1 MNVATIL
8 DMAAMESAA
17 GGHGDRTAVGRL
29 ADGVGYRRLGE
40 LADAGRR
47 EVPAGSAAVVFI
59 GQSGP
64 AFVTAF
70 FASARQGVP
79 FVPLNYRLAD
89 EQLRHLVG
97 RYPDAIVIADRRY
110 LHAIPATGC
119 TVLSTDEW
127 LARISTDSAV
137 SAADSA
143 PTAETAAPAR
153 PALHL
158 YTSGT
163 SAAPKAAL
171 LHHRHLAS
179 YIFGS
184 VEFGSAAPGE
194 AALVSV
200 PPYHIAGVANLLS
213 NVFAG
218 RRVVYLPDFTA
229 ASWLETVRSESIT
242 QAMLVPTMLARI
254 VEEVEGG
261 APADAPSLRLISYGG
276 ARMHESV
283 LRRALRAFP
292 EVGFVNAYG
301 LTETSSSI
309 AVLGPEDHRSALESD
324 DPAVTRRLASV
335 GRVLPGVEIEIRDED
350 GVARPRG
357 VVGDIWVRGEQVSGE
372 YADGGS
378 VCDAEGWFPTRDAGW
393 LDDDDFLFV
402 EGRTDDTIIRGGEN
416 IAPAEIEDVLLRHP
430 AVLDAAAVGLPD
442 EQWGQRV
449 AAAVML
455 RPDAKAE
462 PDELCAWTR
471 EHLRGSR
478 AAELVVIRSEL
489 PRTDTGK
496 LLRRQVLADLIE
508 TSGRQR

>member
-8 DMAAMESAA
+8 DMAAMETAA

-40 LADAGRR
+40 MADAGRR
-47 EVPAGSAAVVFI
+47 AVPFDSAAVVFI

-79 FVPLNYRLAD
+79 FVPLNYRLGD
-89 EQLRHLVG
+89 EQLRQLVG
-97 RYPDAIVIADRRY
+97 RYADAIVIADRRY

-127 LARISTDSAV
+127 LARIAAV
-137 SAADSA
+137 SAAETA
-143 PTAETAAPAR
+143 PAAGTAAPER

-229 ASWLETVRSESIT
+229 ESWLETVESESIT

-254 VEEVEGG
+254 VEEIEGG
-261 APADAPSLRLISYGG
+261 TRADAPSLRLISYGG

-309 AVLGPEDHRSALESD
+309 AVLGPDDHRAALESH

-335 GRVLPGVEIEIRDED
+335 GRVLPGVEIEIRDEE
-350 GVARPRG
+350 GGARPRG

-378 VCDAEGWFPTRDAGW
+378 VRDAEGWFPTRDAGW
-393 LDDDDFLFV
+393 LDEDDYLFV

-442 EQWGQRV
+442 ERWGQRV
-449 AAAVML
+449 AAAVTL
-455 RPDAKAE
+455 RTGAHAE

-478 AAELVVIRSEL
+478 AAELVVIRREL

-496 LLRRQVLADLIE
+496 LLRRQVLADLSDMQ
-508 TSGRQR
+508 TSGRRR